1 MGCMI
6 GVILIA
12 LILIMSLIKAAG
24 KDSFKDGE

>member
-1 MGCMI
+1 MECVI

-12 LILIMSLIKAAG
+12 SILIMSLAKAAG